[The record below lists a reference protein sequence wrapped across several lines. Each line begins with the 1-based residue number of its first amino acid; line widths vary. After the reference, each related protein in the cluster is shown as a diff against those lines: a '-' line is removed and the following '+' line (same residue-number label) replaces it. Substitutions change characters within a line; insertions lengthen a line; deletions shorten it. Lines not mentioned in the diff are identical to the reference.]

1 MTKYKPEYRCP
12 ECDGECDGECERECE
27 CCHSHVVC
35 DVCQGLGLNAAV
47 VDVEA
52 YEAATQQLRQRQ
64 DVGHRYSVAWIERGV
79 CVGVRFNDSKRLAI
93 ADFLRKKTT
102 EKNHE

>member
-12 ECDGECDGECERECE
+12 ECDGECERECE

-52 YEAATQQLRQRQ
+52 YQKAKWQLAQRQ
-64 DVGHRYSVAWIERGV
+64 DLVHRYSIAWIERGMQ
-79 CVGVRFNDSKRLAI
+79 VGVRFSNGDTLAI
-93 ADFLRKKTT
+93 ADFVRKKTT
-102 EKNHE
+102 EKTHE